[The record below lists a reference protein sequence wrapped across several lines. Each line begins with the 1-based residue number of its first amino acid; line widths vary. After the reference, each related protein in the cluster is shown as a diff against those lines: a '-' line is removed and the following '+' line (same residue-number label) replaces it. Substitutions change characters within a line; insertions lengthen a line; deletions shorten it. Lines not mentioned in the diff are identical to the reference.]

1 MFGSVV
7 DAVVCLPDTPL
18 PTPTFP
24 RLKDILLAAEK
35 VGYWQLTAQAPSRNS
50 PLTILLLPLP
60 NRYWSQEQHPIN
72 FLHADL
78 CVRVCLPRKPAGSDV
93 KNNN

>member
-35 VGYWQLTAQAPSRNS
+35 VGY
-50 PLTILLLPLP
+50 
-60 NRYWSQEQHPIN
+60 
-72 FLHADL
+72 
-78 CVRVCLPRKPAGSDV
+78 
-93 KNNN
+93 